1 MKNIILIT
9 VLLGL
14 FFYPPKLENKGIRI
28 IEPQKVELSFYD
40 KYFISKVN
48 ITMYHPVQ
56 SQTDDTP
63 DIVADGTKFDIPT
76 ASKLRWVAVSRD
88 LHKRWGGKLSFG
100 DIVYL
105 DIPKSNK
112 KGYYR
117 VKDTMNKRWV
127 KKIDILE
134 SPGEKIYKFQNV
146 KLFLISPKNENKD
159 KLWARLFI

>member
-1 MKNIILIT
+1 MKHIISIT

-14 FFYPPKLENKGIRI
+14 LSNPLKLENKGTKVVK
-28 IEPQKVELSFYD
+28 PQKIKLSFYD
-40 KYFISKVN
+40 KHFISKVS
-48 ITMYHPVQ
+48 ITMYHPVE
-56 SQTDDTP
+56 SQTDGTP

-105 DIPKSNK
+105 DIAKNNK

-134 SPGEKIYKFQNV
+134 SPGEGMYKFQDI
-146 KLFLISPKNENKD
+146 KLFLIVPKNKDKD
-159 KLWARLFI
+159 KLWVKLFI